1 MKFDFSAYIVSVIM
15 LLFNTVYSQDSFEEF
30 LKQQQQAQEQ
40 AFEDEISEFQNYVAA
55 VTAQYDAYEQQQ
67 DREFEEFKEAVE
79 EKWQNFK
86 SPSKK
91 EYVEYDDDLDSR
103 ATVDFEKGEI
113 TVEVIVEE
121 EATDPSSEPTEKV
134 EHTGSKK
141 KLIPQ
146 EIKKKK
152 MDKEPESL
160 KTIVKK
166 SKESDSRKTRS
177 KQRSLEVNKKIA
189 DQKLQQ
195 KLTDIIKAKGD
206 DGKPMLNKQVM
217 DNRGKTVTSTTAKA
231 FASELVANKPVA
243 IKTYKAKDGKK
254 RTVYTVKVPLK
265 SDHVNIRA
273 DRYKQEVL
281 KQSKRFNIDPIIA
294 FAVME
299 TESAFNP
306 KAKSHIPAYGLM
318 QLVPKSGARDA
329 YLYVYKEDKFLD
341 GDYLYQPGNNIEL
354 GCAYLSKIRHRYFK
368 TIKDDERA
376 YICAVPAYNTGIGNV
391 AKALV
396 NKPKLKPAGEKAN
409 SMSPDRLYE
418 TLIRDLEHKEARDY
432 LERVWSRK
440 DKYAKL
446 AGK

>member
-1 MKFDFSAYIVSVIM
+1 MKFDFFTYIVSVIM

-30 LKQQQQAQEQ
+30 QNQQQQAQEQ
-40 AFEDEISEFQNYVAA
+40 FFEDEISEFQNYVAS

-121 EATDPSSEPTEKV
+121 EVTGPSLEPTEKV
-134 EHTGSKK
+134 EQTAPKK

-160 KTIVKK
+160 KSIVKK

-177 KQRSLEVNKKIA
+177 KQRSLEVKKKIA

-217 DNRGKTVTSTTAKA
+217 DKRGKTVTSTTAKA

-368 TIKDDERA
+368 SIKDDERA

-418 TLIRDLEHKEARDY
+418 TLIRDLKHKEARDY